1 MARLHHLA
9 IALTLSSVAFAQN
22 DEEYGKK
29 IKEYTTEPFFSTELV
44 DHLPASSSVP
54 SPLKHFGHII
64 GTPDRLHYVDEINGY
79 MKALDAASP
88 RVVVQSM
95 GTSEGGREMLMVLV
109 SSEANFARLD
119 RLKEINGLLGDPRKL
134 TQGGYKGDG
143 KLPGADEA
151 AEKLIAEGVP
161 FYYATAGMHSTE
173 AGPPEMVLE
182 MAYRLAVS
190 EDPFIKTI
198 RDNSVVMITPVLDP
212 DGRDR
217 YVDTYHYGKKNPG
230 KSIPLIYWGEYVAHD
245 NNRDAM
251 GLALKLSQNV
261 MKSWMDFKP
270 HIMHDLH
277 ESIPFL
283 YISTGTGPYNAWLDP
298 ITIDEWHILAY
309 HEVNEMTR
317 RGVPGVWTHGF
328 YDGWAPNYAFYAA
341 NGHNAIGRFYETQ
354 GGQGADTRVINVGGQ
369 SQRDWFRPNPPYS
382 RVKWSLRNNTN
393 LMQSGVL
400 LGLNHTATEKEK
412 FLRNYY
418 VKSKRSVLKPWN
430 EGPAAYVL
438 PASEKR
444 LGLQSRLLKLMEGQG
459 VEVFTLGKDVETK
472 DGKFKADDVVIR
484 MDQPYSRM
492 ADMLLDKQ
500 YYSPSDPR
508 PYDDTGW
515 TLGPLFNL
523 NVIRAK
529 DSAILASQGGQR
541 QGFDPMAVKPASA
554 PTGDPF
560 QFLAGNRKQFPRIA
574 LVHTWTNTQDEG
586 WVRVALDELK
596 VPYKYVSVH
605 ELRDTADLR
614 KKYDVIIMGQVG
626 GSATSIVNGRAM
638 VGDPIPWK
646 PFGEYKH
653 LGGPDQTDDMRG
665 GIELQGML
673 HLQKFLNEGGLAIF
687 MGNSSRVP
695 VEYGLV
701 SGVSV
706 VEQGEL
712 FAPGGVFLAENASK
726 DSPIM
731 AGYDDTVP
739 VYFGR
744 RSVLLTTGGGGFGG
758 FGGGGGGGGRP
769 SGRGDLQDPDVP
781 QGRPPHAQEMERNQ
795 PQNQGAQTPRPEV
808 LLRFA
813 PADKLLISGGLDKG
827 EIMAGRAALVRCP
840 VGKGNVLLF
849 SINPMWRH
857 ETMGSWQL
865 VLNAAMNWDSLSKET
880 ED

>member
-1 MARLHHLA
+1 MARLQHLA
-9 IALTLSSVAFAQN
+9 FALALSSVSLAQN

-29 IKEYTTEPFFSTELV
+29 IKEYTTETFFSTELV
-44 DHLPASSSVP
+44 DHLPASATVP

-88 RVVVQSM
+88 RVVVQNI
-95 GTSEGGREMLMVLV
+95 GKSEGGRDMLMVLV
-109 SSEANFARLD
+109 SSEANLARLD

-143 KLPGADEA
+143 KLQGADDA

-245 NNRDAM
+245 NNRDGM
-251 GLALKLSQNV
+251 GMALKLSQNV

-277 ESIPFL
+277 ESVPFL

-298 ITIDEWHILAY
+298 ITVDEWHIMAY

-354 GGQGADTRVINVGGQ
+354 GGLGADTRVINVGGQ

-400 LGLNHTATEKEK
+400 LGLNHTATEKDK

-418 VKSKRSVLKPWN
+418 LKSKRSVLKPWN

-459 VEVFTLGKDVETK
+459 VEVFTVGKDVETR
-472 DGKFKADDVVIR
+472 DGKFKADDVVVR

-500 YYSPSDPR
+500 YYNPSDPR

-515 TLGPLFNL
+515 TLGSLFNL

-529 DSAILASQGGQR
+529 DPAILGSQGGQR

-560 QFLAGNRKQFPRIA
+560 QFLAGNKQKFPRIA

-626 GSATSIVNGRAM
+626 GSSTSIVNGRPM

-653 LGGPDQTDDMRG
+653 LGGPDKTDDMRG

-673 HLQKFLNEGGLAIF
+673 HIQKFLNDGGLAIF

-701 SGVSV
+701 NGVSV
-706 VEQGEL
+706 VEQGDL

-726 DSPIM
+726 ESPIM

-744 RSVLLTTGGGGFGG
+744 RSVLLSTGGGGGFGG
-758 FGGGGGGGGRP
+758 GGEDARP
-769 SGRGDLQDPDVP
+769 SGRGDLKDPDIA
-781 QGRPPHAQEMERNQ
+781 QGRPPHTQEPERDQNQ
-795 PQNQGAQTPRPEV
+795 TQGAQAPRPEV

-813 PADKLLISGGLDKG
+813 PLDKLLISGGLDKG
-827 EIMAGRAALVRCP
+827 ELMAGRAALVRCP

-865 VLNAAMNWDSLSKET
+865 VLNAAMNWNSLSKEKKN
-880 ED
+880 